1 MTDDQQTPKSPNSD
15 KQSNKAPG
23 VNGRPSGPHEGPVAG
38 DATNTRGEN
47 VPSREGHSGGAKKG
61 KFDPEKHSPQGSKAT
76 PSDERGADSSD
87 KEFRNNQPNDSTSQV
102 GRHTS

>member
-1 MTDDQQTPKSPNSD
+1 MKDDQQIPKRPEQG
-15 KQSNKAPG
+15 KKGPG
-23 VNGRPSGPHEGPVAG
+23 VGGQLSGPHEGPVAG

-47 VPSREGHSGGAKKG
+47 VPSREGHSAGAKKG
-61 KFDPEKHSPQGSKAT
+61 KFDPEKHNPQGSKAT